1 MEKFENLRKEIE
13 KGLSDYSLGFVVDY
27 SYDSY
32 GYISD
37 AISEFADRNTS
48 IYYSDQRDFY
58 YNNADLCDNALIEFG
73 YDLNDMIKQ
82 GEHLDDLICKAG
94 AIGEYYQ
101 IENVLNN
108 ELEDIIKILII
119 DYIEANNIQC
129 DVDILDNI
137 DFYRLEKFSD
147 IIDYINEYNQE

>member
-13 KGLSDYSLGFVVDY
+13 EGLNDYSLDFVVDY
-27 SYDSY
+27 SWNSY

-48 IYYSDQRDFY
+48 IYYSEQRKFY
-58 YNNADLCDNALIEFG
+58 YDNTELCENALLDFG
-73 YDLNDMIKQ
+73 YDLNQMLREGDT
-82 GEHLDDLICKAG
+82 LDDLICKAG
-94 AIGEYYQ
+94 AIGEYMQ
-101 IENVLNN
+101 IENILND

-129 DVDILDNI
+129 DIDILDNI
-137 DFYRLEKFSD
+137 DTYKLQKFDD